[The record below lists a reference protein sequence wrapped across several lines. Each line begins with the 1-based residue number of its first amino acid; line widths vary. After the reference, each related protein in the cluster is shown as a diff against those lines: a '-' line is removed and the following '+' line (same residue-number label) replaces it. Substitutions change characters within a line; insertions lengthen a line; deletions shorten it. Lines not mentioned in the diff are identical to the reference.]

1 MARRPTYNR
10 HTGVL
15 IPPPGPYAGPHVLY
29 TFHGLLP
36 GGETWSCGLRT
47 AVVSPTF
54 AELDRLCQGA
64 DTAFGN
70 FWTTAP
76 GSIKTQNPSGCTYDG
91 VTARS
96 LTADG
101 VTIFQAQHGALG
113 PVPGSSP
120 NAPGGDQLAL
130 TLSLLTPLAGRSG
143 RGRIYLPFTAAGTSP
158 ITGRLD
164 QGTIGNVALGASQL
178 IDALNTSNVSGTI
191 NPAISIQSRV
201 GGGHSSPVTGLKVG
215 DVLDT
220 IRGRR
225 KKLKEVYDNGGAI
238 TPPVIHP

>member
-29 TFHGLLP
+29 TFAGKLP
-36 GGETWSCGLRT
+36 GGESWSCGLRT
-47 AVVSPTF
+47 AVDTPNA
-54 AELDRLCQGA
+54 AELDRLARGA

-76 GSIKTQNPSGCTYDG
+76 GQLKTQNPSGCTYDG

-96 LTADG
+96 LTNEG
-101 VTIFQAQHGALG
+101 VTILQVERSALG
-113 PVPGSSP
+113 PIAGTSP

-130 TLSLLTPLAGRSG
+130 TVSLLTPLAGRSG
-143 RGRIYLPFTAAGTSP
+143 RGRVYLPFTAAGTSP
-158 ITGRLD
+158 VTGRLD
-164 QGTIGNVALGASQL
+164 SGTIGNIAAGFSALL
-178 IDALNTSNVSGTI
+178 DALNTANDSGTI
-191 NPAISIQSRV
+191 NPAISVQSRV
-201 GGGHSSPVTGLKVG
+201 AGGHSSPVIGIRVG

-238 TPPVIHP
+238 TAPVVHP